1 MACFHLVAQGIT
13 EVDLKRIDEVL
24 RTIVRQNSYAYQT
37 LLNTLTA
44 IQQRALRLAAK
55 ENEQIFSKD
64 LLAQYEI
71 PSGPTMASVV
81 KALKQKQILDEG
93 TAKGKVIFDDPL
105 FAIWL
110 RTEFED

>member
-1 MACFHLVAQGIT
+1 VGH
-13 EVDLKRIDEVL
+13 VDLPKIDEVL
-24 RTIVRQNSYAYQT
+24 RTIVRQNAYAYQT
-37 LLNTLTA
+37 LLNTLTP

-71 PSGPTMASVV
+71 SSAPALASVV

-93 TAKGKVIFDDPL
+93 MAKGKVIFDDPL